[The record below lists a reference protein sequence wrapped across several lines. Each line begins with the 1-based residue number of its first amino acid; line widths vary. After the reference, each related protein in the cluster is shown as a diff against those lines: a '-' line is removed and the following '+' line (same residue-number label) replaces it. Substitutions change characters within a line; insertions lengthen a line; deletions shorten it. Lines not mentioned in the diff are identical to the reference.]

1 MGILSDFLL
10 SPVGEIGYGAM
21 AELYDQANVKA
32 SDQQKLFQGLGE
44 DLRGERNVH
53 NKLLTQKLSNFKT
66 LEAEFLN
73 SPELFF
79 PDASTEASSDDLRK
93 LFAPMANFLKGDTFV
108 GKPAEVRLK
117 VLQAMHS
124 SGGFEKGAQYTTAGE
139 FETKSRSAIAGPL
152 RTYSGL
158 GWNTFQ
164 NQVGD
169 GLDYKTPEFD
179 ITGTVDDAL
188 MLTAF
193 NFPFFTEGLFAVDNR
208 DVLDMARITLL
219 NYNQRIK
226 AEEMSGGRHDPSFLA
241 NYNDLREKEMTK
253 IQNSK
258 NPINVAGLAVRFG
271 LDDAGF
277 RQLTTSDSPYLSGLT
292 QILARI
298 KGLKPDEIGGA
309 DFTELANKTK
319 ELTVAHFDYVK
330 NIQEAISAK
339 SYTDYPE
346 DAKAMSIAVKTHIET
361 IVNQVGGKK
370 EQALEIMKN
379 QNQLITSQGVSGFG
393 VYLNAD
399 SGDKGRVEES
409 FTFMLVPDPEK
420 KFSPEEGKPVTQPM
434 KWIVMSSTGAVF
446 ELPGELALRYITTA
460 GKEDDYFG
468 YHQDVANNV
477 MFNPDTD
484 KEKLKEHTRQI
495 IQAALEN
502 KIKLNIRNPKWV
514 EYLEGKG
521 IFGRD
526 PSTGTKLKYFGK
538 TKWLKPGDPQTI
550 AEEIGVVN

>member
-10 SPVGEIGYGAM
+10 SPVGQVGYGAA
-21 AELYDQANVKA
+21 AEIYDEINIKA
-32 SDQQKLFQGLGE
+32 GDQQRLFQGLGE
-44 DLRGERNVH
+44 DLRSERNK
-53 NKLLTQKLSNFKT
+53 NSALLNQKLNNFKT

-79 PDASTEASSDDLRK
+79 PDASTEASTADLKK

-124 SGGFEKGAQYTTAGE
+124 SGGFEKGAEYTTAGE
-139 FETKSRSAIAGPL
+139 FEAKSRAAIAGPL

-179 ITGTVDDAL
+179 MTGTVDDAL

-193 NFPFFTEGLFAVDNR
+193 NFPFFTEGLFAVENR

-219 NYNQRIK
+219 NYNQRKK
-226 AEEMSGGRHDPSFLA
+226 AEDMSGGMHGHYFLS

-258 NPINVAGLAVRFG
+258 NPIDVAGLSGRFG
-271 LDDAGF
+271 IDETAF
-277 RQLTTSDSPYLSGLT
+277 RQLTTSDSPHLAGLT

-298 KGLKPDEIGGA
+298 KSLGPDEIGGA
-309 DFTELANKTK
+309 DFNDLAAKSK
-319 ELTVAHFDYVK
+319 ELMVAHFDYVK
-330 NIQEAISAK
+330 NIQEAIKAK

-346 DAKAMSIAVKTHIET
+346 DAKAMSIAVKRHIEN
-361 IVNQVGGKK
+361 IVSSVGGKK
-370 EQALEIMKN
+370 EDSLTIAKN
-379 QNQLITSQGVSGFG
+379 HNQLLTSNGASGFG

-409 FTFMLVPDPEK
+409 FTFMLVPDPDK
-420 KFSPEEGKPVTQPM
+420 KYSPEEGKQVTQPM
-434 KWIVMSSTGAVF
+434 KWIAMSSTGVMF
-446 ELPGELALRYITTA
+446 ELPGKLALQYVTD
-460 GKEDDYFG
+460 ENYFG

-477 MFNPDTD
+477 NFNPDTE
-484 KEKLKEHTRQI
+484 KEELKEHLRLI
-495 IQAALEN
+495 IKAAMEN
-502 KIKLNIRNPKWV
+502 KIKLNIINPQWV

-521 IFGRD
+521 IFGKE
-526 PSTGTKLKYFGK
+526 PITGTNLKYFGK
-538 TKWLKPGDPQTI
+538 TSWVKPGDTGGIPDTDV
-550 AEEIGVVN
+550 GN

>member
-10 SPVGEIGYGAM
+10 SPVGQVGYGAA
-21 AELYDQANVKA
+21 AEIYDEVNIKA
-32 SDQQKLFQGLGE
+32 GDQQRLFQGLGE
-44 DLRGERNVH
+44 DLRSERNK
-53 NKLLTQKLSNFKT
+53 NSALLNQKLNNFKT

-79 PDASTEASSDDLRK
+79 PDASTEASTADLKK

-124 SGGFEKGAQYTTAGE
+124 SGGFEKGAEYTTAGE
-139 FETKSRSAIAGPL
+139 FEAKSRAAIAGPL

-179 ITGTVDDAL
+179 MTGTVDDAL

-193 NFPFFTEGLFAVDNR
+193 NFPFFTEGLFAVENR

-219 NYNQRIK
+219 NYNQRKK
-226 AEEMSGGRHDPSFLA
+226 AEDMSGGMHGHYFLS

-258 NPINVAGLAVRFG
+258 NPIDVAGLSGRFG
-271 LDDAGF
+271 IDETAF
-277 RQLTTSDSPYLSGLT
+277 RQLTTSDSPHLAGLT

-298 KGLKPDEIGGA
+298 KSLGPDEIGGA
-309 DFTELANKTK
+309 DFNDLAAKSK
-319 ELTVAHFDYVK
+319 ELMVAHFDYVK
-330 NIQEAISAK
+330 NIQEAIKAK

-346 DAKAMSIAVKTHIET
+346 DAKAMSKGIKEHIEN
-361 IVNQVGGKK
+361 IVSSVGGKK
-370 EQALEIMKN
+370 EDSLTIAKN
-379 QNQLITSQGVSGFG
+379 HNQLLTSNGASGFG

-409 FTFMLVPDPEK
+409 FTFMLVPDPDK
-420 KFSPEEGKPVTQPM
+420 KFSPEEGKQVTQPM
-434 KWIVMSSTGAVF
+434 KWIAMSSTGVMF
-446 ELPGELALRYITTA
+446 ELPGKLALQYVTD
-460 GKEDDYFG
+460 ENYFG

-477 MFNPDTD
+477 NFNPDTE
-484 KEKLKEHTRQI
+484 KEELKEHLRLI
-495 IQAALEN
+495 IKAAMDN
-502 KIKLNIRNPKWV
+502 KLKLNIINPQWV

-521 IFGRD
+521 IFGKE
-526 PSTGTKLKYFGK
+526 PITGTNLKYFGK
-538 TKWLKPGDPQTI
+538 TSWVKPGDTGGIPDTDV
-550 AEEIGVVN
+550 GN

>member
-10 SPVGEIGYGAM
+10 SPVGQVGYGAA
-21 AELYDQANVKA
+21 AEIYDEVNIKA
-32 SDQQKLFQGLGE
+32 GDQQRLFQGLGE
-44 DLRGERNVH
+44 DLRSERNK
-53 NKLLTQKLSNFKT
+53 NSALLNQKLNNFKT

-79 PDASTEASSDDLRK
+79 PDASTEASTADLKK

-124 SGGFEKGAQYTTAGE
+124 SGGFEKGAEYTTAGE
-139 FETKSRSAIAGPL
+139 FEAKSRAAIAGPL

-179 ITGTVDDAL
+179 MTGTVDEAL

-219 NYNQRIK
+219 NYNQRKK
-226 AEEMSGGRHDPSFLA
+226 AEDMSGGMHGHYFLS

-258 NPINVAGLAVRFG
+258 NPIDVAGLSGRFG
-271 LDDAGF
+271 IDETAF
-277 RQLTTSDSPYLSGLT
+277 RQLTTSDSPHLAGLT

-298 KGLKPDEIGGA
+298 KSLGPDEIGGA
-309 DFTELANKTK
+309 DFNDLAAKSK
-319 ELTVAHFDYVK
+319 ELMVAHFDYVK
-330 NIQEAISAK
+330 NIQEAIKAK

-346 DAKAMSIAVKTHIET
+346 DAKAMSKGIKEHIEN
-361 IVNQVGGKK
+361 IVSSVGGKK
-370 EQALEIMKN
+370 EDSLTIAKN
-379 QNQLITSQGVSGFG
+379 HNQLLTSNGASGFG

-409 FTFMLVPDPEK
+409 FTFMLVPDPDK
-420 KFSPEEGKPVTQPM
+420 KFSPEEGKQVTQPM
-434 KWIVMSSTGAVF
+434 KWIAMSSTGVMF
-446 ELPGELALRYITTA
+446 ELPGKLALQYVTD
-460 GKEDDYFG
+460 ENYFG

-477 MFNPDTD
+477 NFNPDTE
-484 KEKLKEHTRQI
+484 KEELKEHLRLI
-495 IQAALEN
+495 IKAAMEN
-502 KIKLNIRNPKWV
+502 KIKLNIINPQWV

-521 IFGRD
+521 IFGKE
-526 PSTGTKLKYFGK
+526 PITGTNLKYFGK
-538 TKWLKPGDPQTI
+538 TSWVKPGDTGGIPDTDV
-550 AEEIGVVN
+550 GN

>member
-10 SPVGEIGYGAM
+10 SPVGQVGYGAA
-21 AELYDQANVKA
+21 AEIYDEINIKA
-32 SDQQKLFQGLGE
+32 GDQQRLFQGLGE
-44 DLRGERNVH
+44 DLRSERNK
-53 NKLLTQKLSNFKT
+53 NSALLNQKLNNFKT

-79 PDASTEASSDDLRK
+79 PDASTEASTADLKK

-124 SGGFEKGAQYTTAGE
+124 SGGFEKGAEYTTAGE
-139 FETKSRSAIAGPL
+139 FEAKSRAAIAGPL

-179 ITGTVDDAL
+179 MTGTVDEAL

-219 NYNQRIK
+219 NYNQRKK
-226 AEEMSGGRHDPSFLA
+226 AEDMSGGMHGHYFLS

-258 NPINVAGLAVRFG
+258 NPIDVAGLSGRFG
-271 LDDAGF
+271 IDETAF
-277 RQLTTSDSPYLSGLT
+277 RQLTTSDSPHLAGLT

-298 KGLKPDEIGGA
+298 KSLGPDEIGGA
-309 DFTELANKTK
+309 DFNDLAAKSK
-319 ELTVAHFDYVK
+319 ELMVAHFDYVK
-330 NIQEAISAK
+330 NIQEAIKAK

-346 DAKAMSIAVKTHIET
+346 DAKAMSKGIKEHIEN
-361 IVNQVGGKK
+361 IVSSVGGKK
-370 EQALEIMKN
+370 EDSLTIAKN
-379 QNQLITSQGVSGFG
+379 HNQLLTSNGASGFG

-409 FTFMLVPDPEK
+409 FTFMLVPDPDK
-420 KFSPEEGKPVTQPM
+420 KFSPEEGKQVTQPM
-434 KWIVMSSTGAVF
+434 KWIAMSSTGVMF
-446 ELPGELALRYITTA
+446 ELPGKLALQYVTD
-460 GKEDDYFG
+460 ENYFG

-477 MFNPDTD
+477 NFNPDTE
-484 KEKLKEHTRQI
+484 KEELKEHLRLI
-495 IQAALEN
+495 IKAAMDN
-502 KIKLNIRNPKWV
+502 KLKLNIINPQWV

-521 IFGRD
+521 IFGKE
-526 PSTGTKLKYFGK
+526 PITGTNLKYFGK
-538 TKWLKPGDPQTI
+538 TSWVKPGDTGGIPDTDV
-550 AEEIGVVN
+550 GN

>member
-10 SPVGEIGYGAM
+10 SPVGQVGYGAA
-21 AELYDQANVKA
+21 AEIYDEINIKA
-32 SDQQKLFQGLGE
+32 GDQQRLFQGLGE
-44 DLRGERNVH
+44 DLRGERNK
-53 NKLLTQKLSNFKT
+53 NSALLNQKLSNFKT

-79 PDASTEASSDDLRK
+79 PDASTEASTDDLKK

-124 SGGFEKGAQYTTAGE
+124 SGGFEKGAEYTPVGE
-139 FETKSRSAIAGPL
+139 FEAKSRAAIAGPL

-188 MLTAF
+188 ILTAF
-193 NFPFFTEGLFAVDNR
+193 NFPFFTEGLFAVENR

-219 NYNQRIK
+219 NYNQRKK
-226 AEEMSGGRHDPSFLA
+226 AEDMSGGMHGNYFLS

-258 NPINVAGLAVRFG
+258 NPIDVAGLAFRFG
-271 LDDAGF
+271 LDETGF
-277 RQLTTSDSPYLSGLT
+277 RQLTTTDSPHLAGLT

-309 DFTELANKTK
+309 DFTDLANKSK
-319 ELTVAHFDYVK
+319 ELLVAHFGYIKD
-330 NIQEAISAK
+330 IQEAVGDK
-339 SYTDYPE
+339 SYTEFPP
-346 DAKAMSIAVKTHIET
+346 DAKAMSIAVKTHIEN
-361 IVNQVGGKK
+361 IVNNVGGNK
-370 EQALEIMKN
+370 ENSLEIAKN
-379 QNQLITSQGVSGFG
+379 HNQLLTSNGASGFG
-393 VYLNAD
+393 IYLNAD

-409 FTFMLVPDPEK
+409 FTFMLVPDPDK

-434 KWIVMSSTGAVF
+434 KWIVMSSTGVMF
-446 ELPGELALRYITTA
+446 ELPGKLALQYIQD
-460 GKEDDYFG
+460 ENYFG
-468 YHQDVANNV
+468 YRQDLANNV
-477 MFNPDTD
+477 MFNPETQR
-484 KEKLKEHTRQI
+484 EELKEHLRLI
-495 IQAALEN
+495 IKAAMEN
-502 KIKLNIRNPKWV
+502 KIKLNIANPKWV
-514 EYLEGKG
+514 EYLEEKG

-526 PSTGTKLKYFGK
+526 PITGTNLKYFGK
-538 TKWLKPGDPQTI
+538 TSWVKPGDT
-550 AEEIGVVN
+550 GVITEDTGIVN

>member
-10 SPVGEIGYGAM
+10 SPVGQVGYGAA
-21 AELYDQANVKA
+21 AEIYDEVNIKA
-32 SDQQKLFQGLGE
+32 GDQQRLFQGLGE
-44 DLRGERNVH
+44 DLRSERNK
-53 NKLLTQKLSNFKT
+53 NSALLNQKLNNFKT

-79 PDASTEASSDDLRK
+79 PDASTEASTADLKK

-124 SGGFEKGAQYTTAGE
+124 SGGFEKGAEYTTAGE
-139 FETKSRSAIAGPL
+139 FEAKSRAAIAGPL

-179 ITGTVDDAL
+179 MTGTVDDAL

-193 NFPFFTEGLFAVDNR
+193 NFPFFTEGLFAVENR

-219 NYNQRIK
+219 NYNQRKK
-226 AEEMSGGRHDPSFLA
+226 AEDMSGGMHGHYFLS

-258 NPINVAGLAVRFG
+258 NPIDVAGLSGRFG
-271 LDDAGF
+271 IDETAF
-277 RQLTTSDSPYLSGLT
+277 RQLTTSDSPHLAGLT

-298 KGLKPDEIGGA
+298 KSLGPDEIGGA
-309 DFTELANKTK
+309 DFNDLAAKSK
-319 ELTVAHFDYVK
+319 ELMVAHFDYVK
-330 NIQEAISAK
+330 NIQEAIKAK

-346 DAKAMSIAVKTHIET
+346 DAKAMSKGIKEHIEN
-361 IVNQVGGKK
+361 IVSSVGGKK
-370 EQALEIMKN
+370 EDSLTIAKN
-379 QNQLITSQGVSGFG
+379 HNQLLTSNGASGFG

-409 FTFMLVPDPEK
+409 FTFMLVPDPDK
-420 KFSPEEGKPVTQPM
+420 KFSPEEGKQVTQPM
-434 KWIVMSSTGAVF
+434 KWIAMSSTGVMF
-446 ELPGELALRYITTA
+446 ELPGKLALQYVTD
-460 GKEDDYFG
+460 ENYFG

-477 MFNPDTD
+477 NFNPDTE
-484 KEKLKEHTRQI
+484 KEELKEHLRLI
-495 IQAALEN
+495 IKAAMEN
-502 KIKLNIRNPKWV
+502 KIKLNIINPQWV

-521 IFGRD
+521 IFGKE
-526 PSTGTKLKYFGK
+526 PITGTNLKYFGK
-538 TKWLKPGDPQTI
+538 TSWVKPGDTGGIPDTDV
-550 AEEIGVVN
+550 GN

>member
-10 SPVGEIGYGAM
+10 SPVGQVGYGAA
-21 AELYDQANVKA
+21 AEIYDEVNIKA
-32 SDQQKLFQGLGE
+32 GDQQRLFQGLGE
-44 DLRGERNVH
+44 DLRSERNK
-53 NKLLTQKLSNFKT
+53 NSALLNQKLNNFKT

-79 PDASTEASSDDLRK
+79 PDASTEASTADLKK

-124 SGGFEKGAQYTTAGE
+124 SGGFEKGAEYTTAGE
-139 FETKSRSAIAGPL
+139 FEAKSRAAIAGPL

-179 ITGTVDDAL
+179 MTGTVDDAL

-193 NFPFFTEGLFAVDNR
+193 NFPFFTEGLFAVENR

-219 NYNQRIK
+219 NYNQRKK
-226 AEEMSGGRHDPSFLA
+226 AEDMSGGMHGHYFLS

-258 NPINVAGLAVRFG
+258 NPIDVAGLSGRFG
-271 LDDAGF
+271 IDETAF
-277 RQLTTSDSPYLSGLT
+277 RQLTTSDSPHLAGLT

-298 KGLKPDEIGGA
+298 KSLGPDEIGGA
-309 DFTELANKTK
+309 DFNDLAAKSK
-319 ELTVAHFDYVK
+319 ELMVAHFDYVK
-330 NIQEAISAK
+330 NIQEAIKAK

-346 DAKAMSIAVKTHIET
+346 DAKAMSIAVKRHIEN
-361 IVNQVGGKK
+361 IVSSVGGKK
-370 EQALEIMKN
+370 EDSLTIAKN
-379 QNQLITSQGVSGFG
+379 HNQLLTSNGASGFG

-409 FTFMLVPDPEK
+409 FTFMLVPDPDK
-420 KFSPEEGKPVTQPM
+420 KFSPEEGKQVTQPM
-434 KWIVMSSTGAVF
+434 KWIAMSSTGVMF
-446 ELPGELALRYITTA
+446 ELPGKLALQYVTD
-460 GKEDDYFG
+460 ENYFG

-477 MFNPDTD
+477 NFNPDTE
-484 KEKLKEHTRQI
+484 KEELKEHLRLI
-495 IQAALEN
+495 IKAAMDN
-502 KIKLNIRNPKWV
+502 KLKLNIINPQWV

-521 IFGRD
+521 IFGKE
-526 PSTGTKLKYFGK
+526 PITGTNLKYFGK
-538 TKWLKPGDPQTI
+538 TSWVKPGDTGGIPDTDV
-550 AEEIGVVN
+550 GN

>member
-10 SPVGEIGYGAM
+10 SPVGQVGYGAA
-21 AELYDQANVKA
+21 AEIYDEVNIKA
-32 SDQQKLFQGLGE
+32 GDQQRLFQGLGE
-44 DLRGERNVH
+44 DLRSERNK
-53 NKLLTQKLSNFKT
+53 NSALLNQKLNNFKT

-79 PDASTEASSDDLRK
+79 PDASTEASTADLKK

-124 SGGFEKGAQYTTAGE
+124 SGGFEKGAEYTTAGE
-139 FETKSRSAIAGPL
+139 FEAKSRAAIAGPL

-179 ITGTVDDAL
+179 MTGTVDEAL

-193 NFPFFTEGLFAVDNR
+193 NFPFFTEGLFAVENR

-219 NYNQRIK
+219 NYNQRKK
-226 AEEMSGGRHDPSFLA
+226 AEDMSGGMHGHYFLS

-258 NPINVAGLAVRFG
+258 NPIDVAGLSGRFG
-271 LDDAGF
+271 IDETAF
-277 RQLTTSDSPYLSGLT
+277 RQLTTSDSPHLAGLT

-298 KGLKPDEIGGA
+298 KSLGPDEIGGA
-309 DFTELANKTK
+309 DFNDLAAKSK
-319 ELTVAHFDYVK
+319 ELMVAHFDYVK
-330 NIQEAISAK
+330 NIQEAIKAK

-346 DAKAMSIAVKTHIET
+346 DAKAMSIAVKRHIEN
-361 IVNQVGGKK
+361 IVSSVGGKK
-370 EQALEIMKN
+370 EDSLTIAKN
-379 QNQLITSQGVSGFG
+379 HNQLLTSNGASGFG

-409 FTFMLVPDPEK
+409 FTFMLVPDPDK
-420 KFSPEEGKPVTQPM
+420 KFSPEEGKQVTQPM
-434 KWIVMSSTGAVF
+434 KWIAMSSTGVMF
-446 ELPGELALRYITTA
+446 ELPGKLALQYVTD
-460 GKEDDYFG
+460 ENYFG

-477 MFNPDTD
+477 NFNPDTE
-484 KEKLKEHTRQI
+484 KEELKEHLRLI
-495 IQAALEN
+495 IKAAMEN
-502 KIKLNIRNPKWV
+502 KIKLNIINPQWV

-521 IFGRD
+521 IFGKE
-526 PSTGTKLKYFGK
+526 PITGTNLKYFGK
-538 TKWLKPGDPQTI
+538 TSWVKPGDTGGIPDTDV
-550 AEEIGVVN
+550 GN

>member
-10 SPVGEIGYGAM
+10 SPVGQVGYGAA
-21 AELYDQANVKA
+21 AEIYDEVNIKA
-32 SDQQKLFQGLGE
+32 GDQQRLFQGLGE
-44 DLRGERNVH
+44 DLRSERNK
-53 NKLLTQKLSNFKT
+53 NSALLNQKLNNFKT

-79 PDASTEASSDDLRK
+79 PDASTEASTADLKK

-124 SGGFEKGAQYTTAGE
+124 SGGFEKGAEYTTAGE
-139 FETKSRSAIAGPL
+139 FEAKSRAAIAGPL

-179 ITGTVDDAL
+179 MTGTVDDAL

-193 NFPFFTEGLFAVDNR
+193 NFPFFTEGLFAVENR

-219 NYNQRIK
+219 NYNQRKK
-226 AEEMSGGRHDPSFLA
+226 AEDMSGGMHGHYFLS

-258 NPINVAGLAVRFG
+258 NPIDVAGLSGRFG
-271 LDDAGF
+271 IDETAF
-277 RQLTTSDSPYLSGLT
+277 RQLTTSDSPHLAGLT

-298 KGLKPDEIGGA
+298 KSLGPDEIGGA
-309 DFTELANKTK
+309 DFNDLAAKSK
-319 ELTVAHFDYVK
+319 ELMVAHFDYVK
-330 NIQEAISAK
+330 NIQEAIKAK

-346 DAKAMSIAVKTHIET
+346 DAKAMSIAVKRHIEN
-361 IVNQVGGKK
+361 IVSSVGGKK
-370 EQALEIMKN
+370 EDSLTIAKN
-379 QNQLITSQGVSGFG
+379 HNQLLTSNGASGFG

-409 FTFMLVPDPEK
+409 FTFMLVPDPDK
-420 KFSPEEGKPVTQPM
+420 KFSPEEGKQVTQPM
-434 KWIVMSSTGAVF
+434 KWIAMSSTGVMF
-446 ELPGELALRYITTA
+446 ELPGKLALQYVTD
-460 GKEDDYFG
+460 ENYFG

-477 MFNPDTD
+477 NFNPDTE
-484 KEKLKEHTRQI
+484 KEELKEHLRLI
-495 IQAALEN
+495 IKAAMEN
-502 KIKLNIRNPKWV
+502 KIKLNIINPQWV

-521 IFGRD
+521 IFGKE
-526 PSTGTKLKYFGK
+526 PITGTNLKYFGK
-538 TKWLKPGDPQTI
+538 TSWVKPGDTGGIPDTDV
-550 AEEIGVVN
+550 GN

>member
-10 SPVGEIGYGAM
+10 SPVGQVGYGAA
-21 AELYDQANVKA
+21 AEIYDEINIKA
-32 SDQQKLFQGLGE
+32 GDQQRLFQGLGE
-44 DLRGERNVH
+44 DLRGERNK
-53 NKLLTQKLSNFKT
+53 NSALLNQKLNNFKT

-79 PDASTEASSDDLRK
+79 PDASTEASTADLKK

-124 SGGFEKGAQYTTAGE
+124 SGGFEKGAEYTTAGE
-139 FETKSRSAIAGPL
+139 FEAKSRAAIAGPL

-179 ITGTVDDAL
+179 MTGTVDDAL

-193 NFPFFTEGLFAVDNR
+193 NFPFFTEGLFAVENR

-219 NYNQRIK
+219 NYNQRKK
-226 AEEMSGGRHDPSFLA
+226 AEDMSGGMHGHYFLS

-258 NPINVAGLAVRFG
+258 NPIDVAGLSGRFG
-271 LDDAGF
+271 IDETAF
-277 RQLTTSDSPYLSGLT
+277 RQLTTSDSPHLAGLT

-298 KGLKPDEIGGA
+298 KSLGPDEIGGA
-309 DFTELANKTK
+309 DFNDLAAKSK
-319 ELTVAHFDYVK
+319 ELMVAHFDYVK
-330 NIQEAISAK
+330 NIQEAIKAK

-346 DAKAMSIAVKTHIET
+346 DAKAMSKGIKEHIEN
-361 IVNQVGGKK
+361 IVSSVGGKK
-370 EQALEIMKN
+370 EDSLTIAKN
-379 QNQLITSQGVSGFG
+379 HNQLLTSNGASGFG

-409 FTFMLVPDPEK
+409 FTFMLVPDPDK
-420 KFSPEEGKPVTQPM
+420 KFSPEEGKQVTQPM
-434 KWIVMSSTGAVF
+434 KWIAMSSTGVMF
-446 ELPGELALRYITTA
+446 ELPGKLALQYVTD
-460 GKEDDYFG
+460 ENYFG

-477 MFNPDTD
+477 NFNPDTE
-484 KEKLKEHTRQI
+484 KEELKEHLRLI
-495 IQAALEN
+495 IKAAMDN
-502 KIKLNIRNPKWV
+502 KLKLNIINPQWV

-521 IFGRD
+521 IFGKE
-526 PSTGTKLKYFGK
+526 PITGTNLKYFGK
-538 TKWLKPGDPQTI
+538 TSWVKPGDTGGIPDTDV
-550 AEEIGVVN
+550 GN

>member
-10 SPVGEIGYGAM
+10 SPVGQVGYGAA
-21 AELYDQANVKA
+21 AEIYDEINIKA
-32 SDQQKLFQGLGE
+32 GDQQRLFQGLGE
-44 DLRGERNVH
+44 DLRSERNK
-53 NKLLTQKLSNFKT
+53 NSALLNQKLNNFKT

-79 PDASTEASSDDLRK
+79 PDASTEASTADLKK

-124 SGGFEKGAQYTTAGE
+124 SGGFEKGAEYTTAGE
-139 FETKSRSAIAGPL
+139 FEAKSRAAIAGPL

-179 ITGTVDDAL
+179 MTGTVDDAL

-193 NFPFFTEGLFAVDNR
+193 NFPFFTEGLFAVENR

-219 NYNQRIK
+219 NYNQRKK
-226 AEEMSGGRHDPSFLA
+226 AEDMSGGMHGHYFLS

-258 NPINVAGLAVRFG
+258 NPIDVAGLSGRFG
-271 LDDAGF
+271 IDETAF
-277 RQLTTSDSPYLSGLT
+277 RQLTTSDSPHLAGLT

-298 KGLKPDEIGGA
+298 KSLGPDEIGGA
-309 DFTELANKTK
+309 DFNDLAAKSK
-319 ELTVAHFDYVK
+319 ELMVAHFDYVK
-330 NIQEAISAK
+330 NIQEAIKAK

-346 DAKAMSIAVKTHIET
+346 DAKAMSKGIKEHIEN
-361 IVNQVGGKK
+361 IVSSVGGKK
-370 EQALEIMKN
+370 EDSLTIAKN
-379 QNQLITSQGVSGFG
+379 HNQLLTSNGASGFG

-409 FTFMLVPDPEK
+409 FTFMLVPDPDK
-420 KFSPEEGKPVTQPM
+420 KFSPEEGKQVTQPM
-434 KWIVMSSTGAVF
+434 KWIAMSSTGVMF
-446 ELPGELALRYITTA
+446 ELPGKLALQYVTD
-460 GKEDDYFG
+460 ENYFG

-477 MFNPDTD
+477 NFNPDTE
-484 KEKLKEHTRQI
+484 KEELKEHLRLI
-495 IQAALEN
+495 IKAAMDN
-502 KIKLNIRNPKWV
+502 KLKLNIINPQWV

-521 IFGRD
+521 IFGKE
-526 PSTGTKLKYFGK
+526 PITGTNLKYFGK
-538 TKWLKPGDPQTI
+538 TSWVKPGDTGGIPDTDV
-550 AEEIGVVN
+550 GN